1 MCCISSPNKG
11 SRITLPTDKVVR
23 GPCEGLDNESNWM
36 DNLEHSIGG
45 FSREGRATTS
55 DGHLDFNGLALEN
68 VIDGRTVGLDPN
80 ISALACVS
88 D

>member
-1 MCCISSPNKG
+1 MAANKVTG
-11 SRITLPTDKVVR
+11 
-23 GPCEGLDNESNWM
+23 GPCKGLDNESNWM
-36 DNLEHSIGG
+36 DNLEHGIGG

-80 ISALACVS
+80 ISALASVS